1 MCFGEP
7 ISNDILKLVQDEIAT
22 LVMSVEENKE
32 TWMQDHAGLRNN
44 LQKLT
49 QLFGLEIK
57 RLEAKHVALE
67 SGLEGLKEDQL
78 KIKESLKGNETATI
92 SNASLIR
99 NVKDTFEEEQKG
111 LQSRQEILER
121 RVTGL
126 SQGMDKLISKGSNL
140 FKSGNH

>member
-1 MCFGEP
+1 MISNTSGIEMCFGEP
-7 ISNDILKLVQDEIAT
+7 ISNDVLKLVQDEIAT

-32 TWMQDHAGLRNN
+32 TWVQDHAGLRNN
-44 LQKLT
+44 LQKFT

-57 RLEAKHVALE
+57 RLEAKHMVLE

-78 KIKESLKGNETATI
+78 KIKQSLKGNETATI

-111 LQSRQEILER
+111 LQS
-121 RVTGL
+121 
-126 SQGMDKLISKGSNL
+126 
-140 FKSGNH
+140 